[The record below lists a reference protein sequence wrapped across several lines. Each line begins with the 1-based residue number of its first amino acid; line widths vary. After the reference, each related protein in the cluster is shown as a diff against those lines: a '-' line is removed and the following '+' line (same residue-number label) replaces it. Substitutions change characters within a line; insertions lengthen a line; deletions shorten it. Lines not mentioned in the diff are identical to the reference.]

1 MALELQHFVYS
12 LYPKQGYGITAST
25 PRIDQD
31 EWKGFCEPLPV
42 EFSEVKKLGR
52 VWMLRRSK
60 DNVVV
65 SLFNSGAKDEY
76 DREGLFSHNIIISIR
91 DYLRVGGSPITFAK
105 YLVQDLPK
113 PRELPPLS
121 LSIEELSATHDFGE
135 LSRVDSGTLTKIL
148 SLVIKGD
155 SLTLICPQRDT
166 SKMLSFVSALFQL
179 LPPSARLVSFVTAS
193 PTRDFR
199 NEKGDLFKLRLLT
212 PHSPSLFHEAN
223 EIDIDQRLEFRM
235 PATPED
241 KSAHYLIQ
249 EFERQGEK
257 GLQEVHQLW
266 ERVKGE
272 APDLLSQAENFV
284 AAFEVKRGM
293 VSLEALKVTSRKD
306 ATQERKRYAMS
317 MLEEHAWRNPED
329 LVQIFTLLLGDRL
342 PETMEPEI
350 QRFMS
355 EIRNLEP
362 AQKLNLVN
370 RIVSAF
376 SPKIGNTLFPK
387 LRQLYGVSFLR
398 DIKDLSLYPA
408 ISSRLLSGDNYDSFQ
423 STSIQVLEGAGADS
437 SVFDV
442 SLRYI
447 MDIGRGQ
454 FGENTLDFTQRI
466 LENFPGYK
474 SVIVQQL
481 QKEDLLPL
489 SVKSH
494 LSKDMRQRLL
504 EQAEKIMQVLKSV
517 CSP

>member
-1 MALELQHFVYS
+1 MALELQHFIYS

-25 PRIDQD
+25 PGIDQE

-65 SLFNSGAKDEY
+65 SLFNAGAKDEY

-113 PRELPPLS
+113 TGELPPLS
-121 LSIEELSATHDFGE
+121 LSIEEFSATHDFGE

-148 SLVIKGD
+148 SLLLKGD
-155 SLTLICPQRDT
+155 SLTLVCPQRDT
-166 SKMLSFVSALFQL
+166 DKMLSFVSTLLQV

-193 PTRDFR
+193 PARDFR
-199 NEKGDLFKLRLLT
+199 KEKGDIFRLRLLT
-212 PHSPSLFHEAN
+212 PRSPSLFHDVN
-223 EIDIDQRLEFRM
+223 EIDIDQRLEFRR
-235 PATPED
+235 AANPED
-241 KSAHYLIQ
+241 RSAHYLIG

-272 APDLLSQAENFV
+272 APDLLSQAANFV
-284 AAFEVKRGM
+284 ATFEVKRGM

-306 ATQERKRYAMS
+306 TTQERKRYAMAT
-317 MLEEHAWRNPED
+317 LDEHAWRNPED
-329 LVQIFTLLLGDRL
+329 LVQIFTLLLEDRL

-355 EIRNLEP
+355 EIRKLEP
-362 AQKLNLVN
+362 AEKLNLLN

-376 SPKIGNTLFPK
+376 PPKIGNTLFPK
-387 LRQLYGVSFLR
+387 LRQHYGASFLR

-437 SVFDV
+437 NVFDV
-442 SLRYI
+442 NLRYI
-447 MDIGRGQ
+447 MDIGRKQ
-454 FGENTLDFTQRI
+454 FGEKILDFTQHI
-466 LENFPGYK
+466 LANFPGYK

-481 QKEDLLPL
+481 QKEDLLPT

-494 LSKDMRQRLL
+494 LSKDVRQHLL
-504 EQAEKIMQVLKSV
+504 MQAEKILQVLKSV
-517 CSP
+517 LTP